1 MRLCRFDDNRLG
13 VVVGQD
19 VRDVTPVIAQ
29 LPAQRWPL
37 SQGDPLIAALDELR
51 PHIEAE
57 ALRAPARPLAQ
68 VKLLSPVAN
77 PSKIV
82 AAPVNYR
89 RHLEEAR
96 ADAEIHFQKQV
107 EEIQRVG
114 LFLKATSALAGPS
127 EGVALR
133 YLDRRN
139 DHEVELALVIGK
151 RADRVRAAD
160 WRRFVA
166 GYAIGLD
173 MTIRGPEE
181 RSLRKSVDSYCV
193 LGPWLVTADEI
204 ADPTKLDLSITVN
217 GEPRQKANTR
227 DLVLG
232 LGTLIELASSFYTL
246 LPGDI
251 LLTGTPEGVGPVRP
265 GDVMEAAIDG
275 IGAMRV
281 EVRAA

>member
-13 VVVGQD
+13 L
-19 VRDVTPVIAQ
+19 VRGEEVLDVTPVVAR
-29 LPAQRWPL
+29 LPAQRWPFPK
-37 SQGDPLIAALDELR
+37 GDPLIAALDELR

-57 ALRAPARPLAQ
+57 ARRAVARPLSK

-82 AAPVNYR
+82 CAPVNYR
-89 RHLEEAR
+89 KHLDEAR
-96 ADAEIHFQKQV
+96 ADAGIHHQKQV

-114 LFLKATSALAGPS
+114 LFLKATSALVGPS
-127 EGVALR
+127 AGVALR

-139 DHEVELALVIGK
+139 DHEVELALVIG
-151 RADRVRAAD
+151 RPADRVKAAD
-160 WRRFVA
+160 ALQYVA

-181 RSLRKSVDSYCV
+181 RSLRKSGDSYCV
-193 LGPWLVTADEI
+193 LGPWMVTADEFTE
-204 ADPTKLDLSITVN
+204 PENRELSITVN
-217 GEPRQKANTR
+217 GEPRQKANTK

-251 LLTGTPEGVGPVRP
+251 LLSGTPEGVGPVRP
-265 GDVMEAAIDG
+265 GDVMDAAIDG

>member
-1 MRLCRFDDNRLG
+1 MRLCRFDDDRLG
-13 VVVGQD
+13 VVTGNE
-19 VRDVTPVIAQ
+19 VRDVTSVIDR
-29 LPAQRWPL
+29 LPARRWPFPK
-37 SQGDPLIAALDELR
+37 GDPLIAALDELK
-51 PHIEAE
+51 PAISAE
-57 ALRAPARPLAQ
+57 AKRAPARPLAQ

-77 PSKIV
+77 PSKII

-96 ADAEIHFQKQV
+96 ADARIHFQKQV
-107 EEIQRVG
+107 EEIQKIG
-114 LFLKATSALAGPS
+114 LFLKATSALVGPS

-160 WRRFVA
+160 WARYVA

-193 LGPWLVTADEI
+193 VGPWMVTADEV
-204 ADPTKLDLSITVN
+204 ADPTNLTLSITVN

-232 LGTLIELASSFYTL
+232 LGTLVELASSFYTL

-251 LLTGTPEGVGPVRP
+251 ILTGTPQGVGPVRP
-265 GDVMEAAIDG
+265 GDVMDAAIDG

-281 EVRAA
+281 AVRAA

>member
-1 MRLCRFDDNRLG
+1 MRLCRFDDDRLG
-13 VVVGQD
+13 LVTGEE
-19 VRDVTPVIAQ
+19 VRDVTAVVEH
-29 LPAQRWPL
+29 LPARRWPFPK
-37 SQGDPLIAALDELR
+37 GDPLIAALDELK
-51 PHIEAE
+51 PAIATEAK
-57 ALRAPARPLAQ
+57 RAPARPLAQ
-68 VKLLSPVAN
+68 VTLRSPVAN

-96 ADAEIHFQKQV
+96 ADAQIHFQKQV
-107 EEIQRVG
+107 EEIQKIG
-114 LFLKATSALAGPS
+114 LFLKATSALVGSS

-139 DHEVELALVIGK
+139 DHEVELALVIGR

-160 WRRFVA
+160 WARYVA

-193 LGPWLVTADEI
+193 VGPWLVTADEI
-204 ADPTKLDLSITVN
+204 ADPTQLTLSLAVN

-227 DLVLG
+227 DLVLD
-232 LGTLIELASSFYTL
+232 LGTLVELASSFYTL

-251 LLTGTPEGVGPVRP
+251 ILTGTPEGVGPVRP

-281 EVRAA
+281 AVRAA

>member
-13 VVVGQD
+13 L
-19 VRDVTPVIAQ
+19 VRGDEVLDVTPVIAR
-29 LPAQRWPL
+29 LPVQRWPL
-37 SQGDPLIAALDELR
+37 PKGDPLIAALDELR
-51 PHIEAE
+51 PHIETE
-57 ALRAPARPLAQ
+57 AKRAVARPLSQ
-68 VKLLSPVAN
+68 VTLLSPVAN

-82 AAPVNYR
+82 CAPVNYK

-96 ADAEIHFQKQV
+96 ADAEIHHQKQV

-114 LFLKATSALAGPS
+114 LFLKATSALVGPS
-127 EGVALR
+127 AGVALR

-151 RADRVRAAD
+151 AADRVKAAD
-160 WRRFVA
+160 ALQYVA
-166 GYAIGLD
+166 AYAIGLD

-181 RSLRKSVDSYCV
+181 RSLRKSGDSYCV
-193 LGPWLVTADEI
+193 LGPWMVTADEFTNP
-204 ADPTKLDLSITVN
+204 DRRDLSITVN
-217 GEPRQKANTR
+217 GEPRQKANTK

-251 LLTGTPEGVGPVRP
+251 LLSGTPEGVGSVRP
-265 GDVMEAAIDG
+265 GDVMDAAIDG

>member
-13 VVVGQD
+13 LVRGDD
-19 VRDVTPVIAQ
+19 VLDVTPVIAR

-37 SQGDPLIAALDELR
+37 PKGDPLVAALDELR
-51 PHIEAE
+51 PHIETE
-57 ALRAPARPLAQ
+57 AKRAVARPLSQ
-68 VKLLSPVAN
+68 VTLLSPVAN

-82 AAPVNYR
+82 CAPVNYK

-96 ADAEIHFQKQV
+96 ADAEIHHQKQV

-114 LFLKATSALAGPS
+114 LFLKATSALVGPS
-127 EGVALR
+127 AGVALR

-151 RADRVRAAD
+151 PADRVKAAD
-160 WRRFVA
+160 ALQYVA
-166 GYAIGLD
+166 AYAIGLD

-181 RSLRKSVDSYCV
+181 RSLRKSGNSYCV
-193 LGPWLVTADEI
+193 LGPWMVTADEFTNP
-204 ADPTKLDLSITVN
+204 DRRDLSITVN
-217 GEPRQKANTR
+217 GEPRQKANTK

-251 LLTGTPEGVGPVRP
+251 LLSGTPEGVGPVRP
-265 GDVMEAAIDG
+265 GDVMDAAIDG

>member
-13 VVVGQD
+13 L
-19 VRDVTPVIAQ
+19 VRGDEVLDVTPVIAR

-37 SQGDPLIAALDELR
+37 PKGDPLIAALDELR

-57 ALRAPARPLAQ
+57 ARRAVARPLSQ
-68 VKLLSPVAN
+68 VTLLSPVAN

-82 AAPVNYR
+82 CAPVNYK

-96 ADAEIHFQKQV
+96 ADAEIHHQKQV

-114 LFLKATSALAGPS
+114 LFLKATSALVGPS
-127 EGVALR
+127 AGVALR

-151 RADRVRAAD
+151 AADRVKAAD
-160 WRRFVA
+160 ALQYVA
-166 GYAIGLD
+166 AYAIGLD

-181 RSLRKSVDSYCV
+181 RSLRKSGDSYCV
-193 LGPWLVTADEI
+193 LGPWMVTADEFTNP
-204 ADPTKLDLSITVN
+204 DRRDLSITVN
-217 GEPRQKANTR
+217 GEPRQKANTK

-251 LLTGTPEGVGPVRP
+251 LLSGTPEGVGPVRP
-265 GDVMEAAIDG
+265 GDVMDAAIDG

>member
-13 VVVGQD
+13 VVIGSE
-19 VRDVTPVIAQ
+19 VRDVTPVVAR

-37 SQGDPLIAALDELR
+37 PKGDPLLAALGELR
-51 PHIEAE
+51 PQIELE
-57 ALRAPARPLAQ
+57 LERAPARPLSG
-68 VKLLSPVAN
+68 VRLLSPVAN

-96 ADAEIHFQKQV
+96 ADAAIHFQKQV

-114 LFLKATSALAGPS
+114 LFLKATSALVGPS

-133 YLDRRN
+133 HLDRRN

-151 RADRVRAAD
+151 TADRVRAAD
-160 WRRFVA
+160 ALSHVA

-181 RSLRKSVDSYCV
+181 RSLRKSCDSYCV
-193 LGPWLVTADEI
+193 LGPWMVTADEI
-204 ADPTKLDLSITVN
+204 FDPTQLDLSIAVN
-217 GEPRQKANTR
+217 GERRQHANTR

-246 LPGDI
+246 LPGDV
-251 LLTGTPEGVGPVRP
+251 LLSGTPEGVGPVRP
-265 GDVMEAAIDG
+265 GDVMEAAISG
-275 IGAMRV
+275 IGSMRV

>member
-1 MRLCRFDDNRLG
+1 MRLCRFDDDRLG
-13 VVVGQD
+13 LVTGGQ
-19 VRDVTPVIAQ
+19 VRDVTAVVER
-29 LPAQRWPL
+29 LPARRWPFPK
-37 SQGDPLIAALDELR
+37 GDPLIAALDELK
-51 PHIEAE
+51 PAIAAEAE
-57 ALRAPARPLAQ
+57 RAPARPLAQ

-96 ADAEIHFQKQV
+96 ADAQIHFQKQV
-107 EEIQRVG
+107 EEIQKIG
-114 LFLKATSALAGPS
+114 LFLKATSALVGPS

-133 YLDRRN
+133 HLDRRN

-151 RADRVRAAD
+151 PADRVRAVD
-160 WRRFVA
+160 WVRYVA

-193 LGPWLVTADEI
+193 VGPWLVTADEI
-204 ADPTKLDLSITVN
+204 ADPTGLTLSIAVN
-217 GEPRQKANTR
+217 GEPRQRANTR

-232 LGTLIELASSFYTL
+232 LGTLVELASSFYTL

-251 LLTGTPEGVGPVRP
+251 ILTGTPEGVGPVRP

-281 EVRAA
+281 SVRAA

>member
-1 MRLCRFDDNRLG
+1 MRLCRFDDDRLG
-13 VVVGQD
+13 VVTGD
-19 VRDVTPVIAQ
+19 EVRDVTPVVER
-29 LPAQRWPL
+29 LPARRWPFPK
-37 SQGDPLIAALDELR
+37 GDPLIDALDDLR
-51 PHIEAE
+51 PAIEAE
-57 ALRAPARPLAQ
+57 AKRAPARPLAQ

-96 ADAEIHFQKQV
+96 ADAQIHFQKQV
-107 EEIQRVG
+107 AEIQQIG
-114 LFLKATSALAGPS
+114 LFLKATSALVGPS

-160 WRRFVA
+160 WARYVA

-193 LGPWLVTADEI
+193 VGPWLVTSDEI
-204 ADPTKLDLSITVN
+204 ADPTQLTLSIAVN
-217 GEPRQKANTR
+217 GEPRQRANTR

-232 LGTLIELASSFYTL
+232 LGTLVELASSFYTL

-251 LLTGTPEGVGPVRP
+251 ILTGTPEGVGPVRP
-265 GDVMEAAIDG
+265 GDVMDAAIDG

-281 EVRAA
+281 DVRAA

>member
-1 MRLCRFDDNRLG
+1 MRLCRFDDDRLG
-13 VVVGQD
+13 IVTGEE
-19 VRDVTPVIAQ
+19 VRDVTSVIDR
-29 LPAQRWPL
+29 LPARRWPFPK
-37 SQGDPLIAALDELR
+37 GDPLIAALDELK
-51 PHIEAE
+51 PAIAE
-57 ALRAPARPLAQ
+57 AAKCAPARALAD
-68 VKLLSPVAN
+68 VTLLSPVAN

-96 ADAEIHFQKQV
+96 ADAQIHFQKQV
-107 EEIQRVG
+107 EEIQKIG
-114 LFLKATSALAGPS
+114 LFLKANTALVGPS

-139 DHEVELALVIGK
+139 DHEVELALVIGR

-160 WRRFVA
+160 WAQYVA

-193 LGPWLVTADEI
+193 VGPWIVTADEI
-204 ADPTKLDLSITVN
+204 ADPTNLTLSLTVN
-217 GEPRQKANTR
+217 RESRQRANTR

-232 LGTLIELASSFYTL
+232 LGTLVELASSFYTL

-251 LLTGTPEGVGPVRP
+251 ILSGTPEGVGPVRP
-265 GDVMEAAIDG
+265 GDVMDAAIDG

-281 EVRAA
+281 AVRAA

>member
-1 MRLCRFDDNRLG
+1 MRLCRFDNDRLG
-13 VVVGQD
+13 VVTGEE
-19 VRDVTPVIAQ
+19 VRDVTDVVAR
-29 LPAQRWPL
+29 LPARRWPFPK
-37 SQGDPLIAALDELR
+37 GDPLIAALGDLR
-51 PHIEAE
+51 PAIADTARH
-57 ALRAPARPLAQ
+57 APARPLAQ
-68 VKLLSPVAN
+68 VTLLSPVAN

-96 ADAEIHFQKQV
+96 ADAQIHFQRQV
-107 EEIQRVG
+107 EEIQKIG
-114 LFLKATSALAGPS
+114 LFLKATSALVGPS

-151 RADRVRAAD
+151 PADRVRAAD
-160 WRRFVA
+160 WAQYVA

-193 LGPWLVTADEI
+193 VGPWMVTADEI
-204 ADPTKLDLSITVN
+204 ADPTNLTLSLAVN

-251 LLTGTPEGVGPVRP
+251 ILTGTPEGVGPVRP
-265 GDVMEAAIDG
+265 GDVMDASIDA
-275 IGAMRV
+275 IGAMRIA
-281 EVRAA
+281 VRAA

>member
-1 MRLCRFDDNRLG
+1 MRLCRFDDDRLG
-13 VVVGQD
+13 LVTGEE
-19 VRDVTPVIAQ
+19 VRDVTPVVER
-29 LPAQRWPL
+29 LPARRWPFPK
-37 SQGDPLIAALDELR
+37 GDPLIAALDELK
-51 PHIEAE
+51 PAIAAE
-57 ALRAPARPLAQ
+57 AKRAPVRPLAE
-68 VKLLSPVAN
+68 VTLLSPVAN

-96 ADAEIHFQKQV
+96 ADAQIHFQKQV
-107 EEIQRVG
+107 EEIQKIG
-114 LFLKATSALAGPS
+114 LFLKATSALVGPS

-151 RADRVRAAD
+151 PADRVRAAD
-160 WRRFVA
+160 WAQYVA

-193 LGPWLVTADEI
+193 VGPWLVTADEI
-204 ADPTKLDLSITVN
+204 ADPTQLTLSIAVN

-232 LGTLIELASSFYTL
+232 LGTLVELASSFYTL

-251 LLTGTPEGVGPVRP
+251 ILTGTPEGVGPVRP

-281 EVRAA
+281 AVRAA

>member
-1 MRLCRFDDNRLG
+1 MRLCRFDDDRLG
-13 VVVGQD
+13 VVTGEE
-19 VRDVTPVIAQ
+19 VRDVTSVIDR
-29 LPAQRWPL
+29 LPARRWPFPK
-37 SQGDPLIAALDELR
+37 GDPLIAALDELK
-51 PHIEAE
+51 PAIAE
-57 ALRAPARPLAQ
+57 AAKRAPARPLAS
-68 VKLLSPVAN
+68 VTLLSPVAN

-107 EEIQRVG
+107 EEIQKIG
-114 LFLKATSALAGPS
+114 LFLKANSALVGPS

-139 DHEVELALVIGK
+139 DHEVELALVIG
-151 RADRVRAAD
+151 RPTDRVRAAE
-160 WRRFVA
+160 WAKYVA

-193 LGPWLVTADEI
+193 VGPWMVTADEI
-204 ADPTKLDLSITVN
+204 ADPTNLTLSLTVN
-217 GEPRQKANTR
+217 REPRQKANTR

-232 LGTLIELASSFYTL
+232 LGTLVELASSFYTL

-251 LLTGTPEGVGPVRP
+251 ILTGTPEGVGPVRP

-275 IGAMRV
+275 VGAMRV
-281 EVRAA
+281 AVRAA

>member
-1 MRLCRFDDNRLG
+1 MRLCRFDDDRLG
-13 VVVGQD
+13 LVTGEE
-19 VRDVTPVIAQ
+19 VRDVTAVVER
-29 LPAQRWPL
+29 LPARRWPFPK
-37 SQGDPLIAALDELR
+37 GDPLIAALDELK
-51 PHIEAE
+51 PAISAE
-57 ALRAPARPLAQ
+57 AQRAPALPLAQ
-68 VKLLSPVAN
+68 VRLRSPVAN

-96 ADAEIHFQKQV
+96 ADAQIHFQKQV
-107 EEIQRVG
+107 EEIQKIG
-114 LFLKATSALAGPS
+114 LFLKATSALVGPS

-133 YLDRRN
+133 HLDRRN

-151 RADRVRAAD
+151 PADRVRAPD
-160 WRRFVA
+160 WARYVA

-193 LGPWLVTADEI
+193 VGPWLVTADEI
-204 ADPTKLDLSITVN
+204 ADPTQLTLSIAVN
-217 GEPRQKANTR
+217 SELRQRANTR

-232 LGTLIELASSFYTL
+232 LGALVELASSFYTL

-251 LLTGTPEGVGPVRP
+251 ILTGTPEGVGPVRP

-281 EVRAA
+281 AVRAA

>member
-1 MRLCRFDDNRLG
+1 MKLCRFDDNRLG
-13 VVVGQD
+13 L
-19 VRDVTPVIAQ
+19 VRGDEVLDVTPVIAR

-37 SQGDPLIAALDELR
+37 PKGDPLIAALDELR
-51 PHIEAE
+51 PHIETE
-57 ALRAPARPLAQ
+57 AKRAIARPLSQ
-68 VKLLSPVAN
+68 VTLLSPVAN

-82 AAPVNYR
+82 CAPVNYK

-96 ADAEIHFQKQV
+96 ADAEIHHQKQV

-114 LFLKATSALAGPS
+114 LFLKATSALVGPS
-127 EGVALR
+127 AGVALR

-151 RADRVRAAD
+151 AADRVKAAD
-160 WRRFVA
+160 ALQYVA
-166 GYAIGLD
+166 AYAIGLD

-181 RSLRKSVDSYCV
+181 RSLRKSGDSYCV
-193 LGPWLVTADEI
+193 LGPWMVTADEFTHP
-204 ADPTKLDLSITVN
+204 DRRELSITVN
-217 GEPRQKANTR
+217 GEPRQKANTK

-251 LLTGTPEGVGPVRP
+251 LLSGTPEGVGPVRP
-265 GDVMEAAIDG
+265 GDVMDAAIDG

>member
-13 VVVGQD
+13 VAIGNE
-19 VRDVTPVIAQ
+19 VRDVTPVVAR

-37 SQGDPLIAALDELR
+37 PKGDPLVAALGELR
-51 PHIEAE
+51 PQIEAE
-57 ALRAPARPLAQ
+57 LERAPARRLSE
-68 VKLLSPVAN
+68 VRLLSPVAN

-96 ADAEIHFQKQV
+96 ADAAIHFQKQV

-114 LFLKATSALAGPS
+114 LFLKATSALVGPS

-133 YLDRRN
+133 HLDRRN

-151 RADRVRAAD
+151 PADRVPAAD
-160 WRRFVA
+160 ALSYVA

-181 RSLRKSVDSYCV
+181 RSLRKSCDSYCV
-193 LGPWLVTADEI
+193 LGPWLATADEI
-204 ADPTKLDLSITVN
+204 GDPTGLDLSIAVN
-217 GEPRQKANTR
+217 GERRQHANTR

-246 LPGDI
+246 LPGDV
-251 LLTGTPEGVGPVRP
+251 LLTGTPEGVGPVLP
-265 GDVMEAAIDG
+265 GDVMEAAISG
-275 IGAMRV
+275 IGSMRV

>member
-1 MRLCRFDDNRLG
+1 MRLCRFDDDRLG
-13 VVVGQD
+13 VVLGEE
-19 VRDVTPVIAQ
+19 VRDVTAVIER
-29 LPAQRWPL
+29 LPALRWPFPK
-37 SQGDPLIAALDELR
+37 GDPLIAGLDELR
-51 PHIEAE
+51 PVIEAE
-57 ALRAPARPLAQ
+57 AKHAPVRPLAE

-96 ADAEIHFQKQV
+96 ADAQIHFQKQID
-107 EEIQRVG
+107 EIQKIG
-114 LFLKATSALAGPS
+114 LFLKATSALVGPS

-160 WRRFVA
+160 WARYVA

-181 RSLRKSVDSYCV
+181 RSLRKSVDTYCV
-193 LGPWLVTADEI
+193 VGPWLVTADEI
-204 ADPTKLDLSITVN
+204 ADPTNLTLSIAVN

-232 LGTLIELASSFYTL
+232 LGTLVELASSFYTL

-251 LLTGTPEGVGPVRP
+251 ILTGTPEGVGPVRP
-265 GDVMEAAIDG
+265 GDVMDAAIDG

-281 EVRAA
+281 GVRAA

>member
-1 MRLCRFDDNRLG
+1 MRLCRFDDDRLG
-13 VVVGQD
+13 LVAGD
-19 VRDVTPVIAQ
+19 EVRDVTGVIER
-29 LPAQRWPL
+29 LPECRWPL
-37 SQGDPLIAALDELR
+37 PKSDPLITALNELK
-51 PHIEAE
+51 PAIAE
-57 ALRAPARPLAQ
+57 AAKRAPARPLAG
-68 VKLLSPVAN
+68 VKLKSPVAN

-96 ADAEIHFQKQV
+96 ADAQIHFQKQV
-107 EEIQRVG
+107 EEIQKIG
-114 LFLKATSALAGPS
+114 LFLKATSALVGPS

-133 YLDRRN
+133 HLDRRN

-151 RADRVRAAD
+151 PADRVRAAD
-160 WRRFVA
+160 WAEYVA

-181 RSLRKSVDSYCV
+181 RSLRKSVDSYAV
-193 LGPWLVTADEI
+193 VGPWLVTADEI
-204 ADPTKLDLSITVN
+204 ADPTNLTLSLSVN

-232 LGTLIELASSFYTL
+232 LGTLVELASSFYTL

-251 LLTGTPEGVGPVRP
+251 ILTGTPEGVGPVRP

-275 IGAMRV
+275 IGTMRV
-281 EVRAA
+281 DVRAA

>member
-1 MRLCRFDDNRLG
+1 MKLCRFDDDRLG
-13 VVVGQD
+13 VVTGD
-19 VRDVTPVIAQ
+19 EVRDVTAVIER
-29 LPAQRWPL
+29 LPARRWPFPK
-37 SQGDPLIAALDELR
+37 GDPLIAALDDLR
-51 PHIEAE
+51 PAITEEAK
-57 ALRAPARPLAQ
+57 RAPARPLAQ

-96 ADAEIHFQKQV
+96 ADAAIHFQKQV
-107 EEIQRVG
+107 EEIQKIG
-114 LFLKATSALAGPS
+114 LFLKATSALVGPS

-151 RADRVRAAD
+151 PADRVRAAD
-160 WRRFVA
+160 WARYVA

-193 LGPWLVTADEI
+193 VGPWLVTADEI
-204 ADPTKLDLSITVN
+204 ADPTNLTLSLSVN

-232 LGTLIELASSFYTL
+232 LGTLVELASSFYTL

-251 LLTGTPEGVGPVRP
+251 ILTGTPEGVGPVRP
-265 GDVMEAAIDG
+265 GDVMDAAIDG

-281 EVRAA
+281 AVRAA

>member
-19 VRDVTPVIAQ
+19 VRDVTPVIAR
-29 LPAQRWPL
+29 LPAQRWPIGL
-37 SQGDPLIAALDELR
+37 GDPLIAALDELR
-51 PHIEAE
+51 PYIEAE
-57 ALRAPARPLAQ
+57 ALRAPAHPLAH

-160 WRRFVA
+160 WHRFVA

-204 ADPTKLDLSITVN
+204 ADPTKLNLSITVN
-217 GEPRQKANTR
+217 GEQRQKANTG

-265 GDVMEAAIDG
+265 GDVMDAAIDG
-275 IGAMRV
+275 IGTMRV

>member
-1 MRLCRFDDNRLG
+1 MKLCRFDDDRLG
-13 VVVGQD
+13 VVTGDV
-19 VRDVTPVIAQ
+19 VRDVTAVIAR
-29 LPAQRWPL
+29 LPARRWPFPK
-37 SQGDPLIAALDELR
+37 GDPLIAALDELR
-51 PHIEAE
+51 PAIAEEAK
-57 ALRAPARPLAQ
+57 RAPARPLAQ

-96 ADAEIHFQKQV
+96 SDAAIHFQKQV
-107 EEIQRVG
+107 EEIQKIG
-114 LFLKATSALAGPS
+114 LFLKATSALVGPS

-151 RADRVRAAD
+151 PADRVRAAD
-160 WRRFVA
+160 WASYVA

-181 RSLRKSVDSYCV
+181 RSLRKSVDSYAV
-193 LGPWLVTADEI
+193 VGPWLVTADEI
-204 ADPTKLDLSITVN
+204 ADPTNLTLSLTVN
-217 GEPRQKANTR
+217 GEPRQKASTR

-232 LGTLIELASSFYTL
+232 LGTLVELASSFYTL

-251 LLTGTPEGVGPVRP
+251 ILTGTPEGVGPVRP
-265 GDVMEAAIDG
+265 GDVMDAAIDG

>member
-1 MRLCRFDDNRLG
+1 MRLCRFDDDRLG
-13 VVVGQD
+13 VVTGD
-19 VRDVTPVIAQ
+19 EVRDVTPVVER
-29 LPAQRWPL
+29 LPARRWPFPK
-37 SQGDPLIAALDELR
+37 GDPLIEALDDLR
-51 PHIEAE
+51 PAIEAE
-57 ALRAPARPLAQ
+57 AKLAPARPLAH

-96 ADAEIHFQKQV
+96 ADAQIHFQKQV
-107 EEIQRVG
+107 AEIQQIG
-114 LFLKATSALAGPS
+114 LFLKATSALVGPS

-160 WRRFVA
+160 WARYVA

-193 LGPWLVTADEI
+193 VGPWLVTSYEI
-204 ADPTKLDLSITVN
+204 ADPTQLTLSIAVN

-232 LGTLIELASSFYTL
+232 LGTLVELASSFYTL

-251 LLTGTPEGVGPVRP
+251 ILTGTPEGVGPVRP
-265 GDVMEAAIDG
+265 GDVMDAAIDG

-281 EVRAA
+281 DVRAA

>member
-1 MRLCRFDDNRLG
+1 MKLCRFDDDRLG
-13 VVVGQD
+13 LVTGEE
-19 VRDVTPVIAQ
+19 VRDVTPVVER
-29 LPAQRWPL
+29 LPARRWPFPK
-37 SQGDPLIAALDELR
+37 GDPLIAALDELK
-51 PHIEAE
+51 PAIAAE
-57 ALRAPARPLAQ
+57 AKRAPVRPLTQ

-96 ADAEIHFQKQV
+96 ADAQIHFQKQV
-107 EEIQRVG
+107 EEIQKIG
-114 LFLKATSALAGPS
+114 LFLKATSALVGPS

-133 YLDRRN
+133 HLDRRN

-151 RADRVRAAD
+151 PADRVRAAD
-160 WRRFVA
+160 WARYVV

-193 LGPWLVTADEI
+193 VGPWLVTADEI
-204 ADPTKLDLSITVN
+204 ADPTQLTLSIAVN

-232 LGTLIELASSFYTL
+232 LGTLVELASSFYTL

-251 LLTGTPEGVGPVRP
+251 ILTGTPEGVGPVRP
-265 GDVMEAAIDG
+265 GDVMEATIDG

>member
-1 MRLCRFDDNRLG
+1 MRLCRFDDDRLG
-13 VVVGQD
+13 LVTGGQ
-19 VRDVTPVIAQ
+19 VRDVTAVVER
-29 LPAQRWPL
+29 LPARRWPFPK
-37 SQGDPLIAALDELR
+37 GDPLIAALDELK
-51 PHIEAE
+51 PAIAAEAE
-57 ALRAPARPLAQ
+57 RAPARPLAQ

-96 ADAEIHFQKQV
+96 ANAQIHFQKQV
-107 EEIQRVG
+107 EEIQKIG
-114 LFLKATSALAGPS
+114 LFLKATSALVGPS

-133 YLDRRN
+133 HLDRRN

-151 RADRVRAAD
+151 PADRVRAVD
-160 WRRFVA
+160 WVRYVA

-193 LGPWLVTADEI
+193 VGPWLVTADEI
-204 ADPTKLDLSITVN
+204 ADPTGLTLSIAVN
-217 GEPRQKANTR
+217 GEPRQRANTR

-232 LGTLIELASSFYTL
+232 LGTLVELASSFYTL

-251 LLTGTPEGVGPVRP
+251 ILTGTPEGVGPVRP

-281 EVRAA
+281 SVRAA